1 MKKLTHHYDICVVGG
16 GLAGM
21 CAAIAAARH
30 GSKVALVHD
39 RPVFGG
45 NASSEIRMWPLGA
58 HGSNRRETG
67 IFEELVLENM
77 SVNPMRTYPNWD
89 AVLYSAIYEQENL
102 DCFMNCTVND
112 LQTENG
118 KITQITGWQLTTYTT
133 HTITADLFI
142 DCSGDSI
149 LAQLSGAEP
158 DRLWESN
165 IFGKSVYEMIR
176 DGLNTKLVG
185 LPQEVRAKLRGTLTR
200 VVNEGAN
207 GLICLIL

>member
-1 MKKLTHHYDICVVGG
+1 MKTLTHHYDICVVGG
-16 GLAGM
+16 GLSGM
-21 CAAIAAARH
+21 CASIAAARH
-30 GSKVALVHD
+30 GAKVALVHD

-77 SVNPMRTYPNWD
+77 RVNPMRTYPNWD

-118 KITQITGWQLTTYTT
+118 KITEIKLYPIELGMEKPRSQKGVPVMN
-133 HTITADLFI
+133 H
-142 DCSGDSI
+142 
-149 LAQLSGAEP
+149 
-158 DRLWESN
+158 SN
-165 IFGKSVYEMIR
+165 ETLEYLQKISQCY
-176 DGLNTKLVG
+176 NTKIDIADGVG
-185 LPQEVRAKLRGTLTR
+185 TIRL
-200 VVNEGAN
+200 
-207 GLICLIL
+207 